1 MKAIGDPFDVS
12 DQYSFDN
19 LESNSHHHG
28 DENEGL
34 VTTVVED
41 FTARLLSPKKVT
53 PDDEVVIEF
62 SFNLLDESVNP
73 HIAFSFVDI
82 STGNGL
88 YNDNSMDVPLSGVG
102 PKKITYKCKLPY
114 FNHVKLRLVAFLRDE
129 NQENLAI
136 LSTTNPPV
144 FSIDRVV
151 DRTNRSELDSSTG
164 LLIRQGK
171 WE

>member
-1 MKAIGDPFDVS
+1 
-12 DQYSFDN
+12 
-19 LESNSHHHG
+19 
-28 DENEGL
+28 
-34 VTTVVED
+34 
-41 FTARLLSPKKVT
+41 
-53 PDDEVVIEF
+53 
-62 SFNLLDESVNP
+62 
-73 HIAFSFVDI
+73 
-82 STGNGL
+82 
-88 YNDNSMDVPLSGVG
+88 MDVPLSGVG

-164 LLIRQGK
+164 LLSVKASGNNFFGVGYENFICISC
-171 WE
+171 WSHV

>member
-1 MKAIGDPFDVS
+1 M
-12 DQYSFDN
+12 
-19 LESNSHHHG
+19 
-28 DENEGL
+28 
-34 VTTVVED
+34 
-41 FTARLLSPKKVT
+41 
-53 PDDEVVIEF
+53 
-62 SFNLLDESVNP
+62 
-73 HIAFSFVDI
+73 DI
-82 STGNGL
+82 
-88 YNDNSMDVPLSGVG
+88 PLSGVG
-102 PKKITYKCKLPY
+102 TKKITYKCTLPY

>member
-1 MKAIGDPFDVS
+1 M
-12 DQYSFDN
+12 
-19 LESNSHHHG
+19 
-28 DENEGL
+28 
-34 VTTVVED
+34 
-41 FTARLLSPKKVT
+41 
-53 PDDEVVIEF
+53 VIEF
-62 SFNLLDESVNP
+62 SFYLLDESVNP